1 MSGCDCLV
9 YCYGWVLLGLGGCG
23 WLCRWV
29 GRCDWVREGVDAC
42 DWVFMGGSTF
52 LEDIYGWM

>member
-1 MSGCDCLV
+1 M
-9 YCYGWVLLGLGGCG
+9 LLGLGGCG